1 MNSQRSLAPIL
12 GIAAALIS
20 LFVIASVLL
29 GHGNQLAQL
38 FRYLLVAGF
47 LSGIMFPRGTL
58 FFWLALCGYTDLLKR
73 LMVVFGRVQ
82 YSDLYNVLGIPPMM
96 LGGVTIAVLIGA
108 FTGRF
113 HARAAH
119 WRLFFI
125 ACILML
131 VSAVLAAK
139 EKGGSL
145 GAILPAIAND
155 GSYTM
160 LLFVLP
166 VLFRDTDDIVHMAK
180 MLLWAYVPVALYG
193 LFQQLYGFQDFEIAY
208 LKSGLTLEIKQLY
221 ASEVR
226 AFSTLNSPTS
236 FSVVCAIMCVLGLML
251 AFTPKKD
258 GSGPLLNKSLAFVFA
273 AIYFIGIIAST
284 SRSALLLVVI
294 GWGGFLCFRS
304 LAATRWLYGGFAAAF
319 LCLIFMA
326 DVILDNLDTWQN
338 QISSM
343 IGGGGG
349 QLATQLSRVGTFSDR
364 LHGFANLAKNP
375 EVYTFFGY
383 GPERGSDERDPLYSH
398 DMISNILVT
407 HGMVPLVVM
416 GIFGVVVLTRMHGRV
431 LSLPDRHHRLLAAGF
446 LSLAFS
452 LFALSAV
459 SGSVISVFPVNT
471 LLWLAFGLLM
481 LVYQGDYLQ
490 TEAREEEVRLTETPA
505 VPPPARV
512 VHRFRRSAG
521 HFQS

>member
-1 MNSQRSLAPIL
+1 MNAQKSLTPII
-12 GIAAALIS
+12 GIAAALMS

-96 LGGVTIAVLIGA
+96 LGGVTVAVLIGA

-113 HARAAH
+113 NTRAAH
-119 WRLFFI
+119 WRLFII
-125 ACILML
+125 ACVLML

-166 VLFRDTDDIVHMAK
+166 VLFADTDDIVRLVK
-180 MLLWAYVPVALYG
+180 VLLWSYVPVALYG
-193 LFQQLYGFQDFEIAY
+193 LFQQLNGFQDFEIAY

-236 FSVVCAIMCVLGLML
+236 FSVVCAIMCVLGLVL
-251 AFTPKKD
+251 AYTPKKD
-258 GSGPLLNKSLAFVFA
+258 GSGPLLNKGLAFAFA
-273 AIYFIGIIAST
+273 AIYFVGIIAST

-304 LAATRWLYGGFAAAF
+304 VTATRWLYAVFAAAF
-319 LCLIFMA
+319 LGLIFMA
-326 DVILDNLDTWQN
+326 DVILDNLDSWQS
-338 QISSM
+338 QISNM

-375 EVYTFFGY
+375 EVYTLFGY
-383 GPERGSDERDPLYSH
+383 GPDRGSDERDPLYAH

-407 HGMVPLVVM
+407 HGLVPLVAM
-416 GIFGVVVLTRMHGRV
+416 GIFGIVVLTRMHGRV
-431 LSLPDRHHRLLAAGF
+431 FRLADRHHRLLAAGF

-471 LLWLAFGLLM
+471 LLWLCFALLM
-481 LVYQGDYLQ
+481 LVYQGDHLQ
-490 TEAREEEVRLTETPA
+490 MEARVEGVRPEALPVA
-505 VPPPARV
+505 SPPPRV

-521 HFQS
+521 HL